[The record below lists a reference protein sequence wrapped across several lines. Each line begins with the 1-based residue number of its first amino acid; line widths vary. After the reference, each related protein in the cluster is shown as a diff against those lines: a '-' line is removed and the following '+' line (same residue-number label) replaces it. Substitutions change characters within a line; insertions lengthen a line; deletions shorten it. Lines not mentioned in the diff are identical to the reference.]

1 MHANIGTRLSSAF
14 KRLAWSNLAA
24 QSAEQ
29 VALAATPIVAVIALG
44 AGTAEIGVLQTAQTL
59 PFVLFA
65 IPAGLLADRLSRHA
79 VMAGAEALRAMS
91 LIAVLALAAS
101 GLLTWPLLAGLGFV
115 GACGTVAFSVAAPS
129 LVPSL
134 VPSGA
139 LAAANARIELAR
151 TVAFAAGPALGG
163 ALVGWIGGSAA
174 SGFAAA
180 LSVGA
185 VILLAGVREPP
196 RATPASRSPLADIR
210 EGARFLFRHSLL
222 RPVFVTQ
229 FIFNTAFFV
238 LQAMFVPYAVRR
250 LGLSA
255 TGVGATLAS
264 YGIGMVVGALI
275 AARVMRHLAIGVVIA
290 IGPVAGLVASV
301 VMVATIWAPSALLAG
316 LSFFLMGAGPIIW
329 VISTTTLRQT
339 VTPPHLL
346 GRVSA
351 LNIVAY
357 GARPIGAAIGAAV
370 GGLYG
375 AEACLV
381 VACVGFLIQA
391 VTILISPVVRL
402 ARQPDMDRP
411 SAQ

>member
-1 MHANIGTRLSSAF
+1 MMHANIGTRLSSTF

-29 VALAATPIVAVIALG
+29 IGLAATPIVAVIALG

-65 IPAGLLADRLSRHA
+65 IPAGLLADRLSRRT
-79 VMAGAEALRAMS
+79 VMAGAEALRVLS
-91 LIAVLALAAS
+91 LVAVLGLAVS
-101 GLLTWPLLAGLGFV
+101 GLLTWPLLAGLGFI
-115 GACGTVAFSVAAPS
+115 GACGTVAFSVAAPT

-134 VPSGA
+134 VPQGA
-139 LAAANARIELAR
+139 LPAANARIELAR
-151 TVAFAAGPALGG
+151 TIAFAAGPALAG
-163 ALVGWIGGSAA
+163 ALVGWVGGPPAF
-174 SGFAAA
+174 GFAAV

-196 RATPASRSPLADIR
+196 RAAPASRNALADIR
-210 EGARFLFRHSLL
+210 EGARFLFRHPLL

-229 FIFNTAFFV
+229 FVFNTAFFV
-238 LQAMFVPYAVRR
+238 LQAVFVPYAVRR

-255 TGVGATLAS
+255 TGVGVTLAS

-275 AARVMRHLAIGVVIA
+275 ANRVMHRLSLGVVIA
-290 IGPVAGLVASV
+290 IGPVAGLIASV

-316 LSFFLMGAGPIIW
+316 ASFFLMGAGPIIW

-339 VTPPHLL
+339 VTPHRLL

-370 GGLYG
+370 GGLLG

-402 ARQPDMDRP
+402 ERQPEI
-411 SAQ
+411 AA